1 MPKKK
6 NLTVTKTVRL
16 SQIDLENLQ
25 VIIDAGYAADR
36 SAAIRLA
43 VAEKANSIRWA
54 QELSY
59 AVTKPVQK
67 AQE

>member
-6 NLTVTKTVRL
+6 NLTITKTVRL

-25 VIIDAGYAADR
+25 IIIDAGYVADR

-43 VAEKANSIRWA
+43 VAEKANKIRWA
-54 QELSY
+54 QCI
-59 AVTKPVQK
+59 TKTVQRPQK
-67 AQE
+67 RG

>member
-43 VAEKANSIRWA
+43 VAEKAHQVLKYQRG
-54 QELSY
+54 
-59 AVTKPVQK
+59 
-67 AQE
+67 